1 MRRGDDADSNHTVTA
16 SSYTAESDNFRDIY
30 DDVSLGVLKG
40 DSWYSRSSL
49 P

>member
-1 MRRGDDADSNHTVTA
+1 MRRGDDADSNHTTA

-40 DSWYSRSSL
+40 DSWYRRSSL